1 MKKFYISVLL
11 TLLALNINGQ
21 NYDGIDVSHYQG
33 NIDWKEV
40 SKDASIKFVYIK
52 ATEGSTYI
60 DPKFDNNIM
69 GAIKQGL
76 NVGVYHYFSTKSSPE
91 KQFKH
96 FKSVVSKYKFTL
108 VPMLD
113 IEISLSKDYNKT
125 TAIRNIRKFMS
136 LVKKEFGVYPIIYG
150 TQRSYN
156 TVCSPHLNNYI
167 LYIGRYGKNEPQ
179 IITTTGLRHKYSI
192 WQFSESGKISG
203 INKPVDLCKFNKDTS
218 LSDITL

>member
-1 MKKFYISVLL
+1 MKKFYISVLFAL
-11 TLLALNINGQ
+11 FTLDISGQ

-40 SKDASIKFVYIK
+40 SKDVSIKFVYIK

-156 TVCSPHLNNYI
+156 TVCSPYLNNYI
-167 LYIGRYGKNEPQ
+167 LYIGRYGKNEPH
-179 IITTTGLRHKYSI
+179 ILTTTGLKRKYSI

>member
-11 TLLALNINGQ
+11 ALLTLNINGQ

-125 TAIRNIRKFMS
+125 TAIRNIRK
-136 LVKKEFGVYPIIYG
+136 L
-150 TQRSYN
+150 
-156 TVCSPHLNNYI
+156 L
-167 LYIGRYGKNEPQ
+167 
-179 IITTTGLRHKYSI
+179 
-192 WQFSESGKISG
+192 
-203 INKPVDLCKFNKDTS
+203 
-218 LSDITL
+218 